1 MNMKTPLVLL
11 TLCFSFQ
18 VFGEEPE
25 ACVKHAEYAGAEG
38 YTKEEADRLAEQCE
52 AQRKVAND
60 KARTNATTLKDS
72 GMTGVVDGC
81 NAILKNRGQGEETDD
96 IKQCLGL
103 SGFSGG
109 NLTDVDVKGS
119 AKQSMDGK
127 ILCVQRA
134 SYTVDYEACLKALN
148 HYNYVVAAEKAMEL
162 QQQIRTDLKNQAI
175 QKEAVE
181 KAQKGDL
188 QGGALQAGADSHDHM
203 AKMNQEKVAAYGL
216 AIGALV
222 NAYTMI
228 PSEKKAIAKCE
239 EAKSKVIGLTAEH
252 CQKAI
257 AIGNKPSILANQ
269 NAKVAL
275 ASAIAEFTAKAT
287 VAGFNMKKHEN
298 ASDQIEQVKNQFGD
312 SDEDLMMER
321 CVFNPTDPLC
331 AKPGTRTPG
340 QSFAGGDFG
349 FTGDGSNNSFNMGPE
364 SGDSF
369 EVGAET
375 NLDGTP
381 VASINSPFADEA
393 KKAQGILD
401 PAGAAQM
408 QPGSGGGGGGG
419 GAGGGMG
426 GGGASLGN
434 DLAGADADGN
444 KEASIK
450 SNKVSGVYQPA
461 GGGGYKGINKGK
473 EDANPFASL
482 FDAKGTAGGIEEDR
496 SIASGDIDGK
506 ASGLFQK
513 ISKRY
518 GQIQAD
524 KRIEAN
530 NLE

>member
-1 MNMKTPLVLL
+1 
-11 TLCFSFQ
+11 
-18 VFGEEPE
+18 
-25 ACVKHAEYAGAEG
+25 
-38 YTKEEADRLAEQCE
+38 
-52 AQRKVAND
+52 
-60 KARTNATTLKDS
+60 
-72 GMTGVVDGC
+72 
-81 NAILKNRGQGEETDD
+81 
-96 IKQCLGL
+96 
-103 SGFSGG
+103 
-109 NLTDVDVKGS
+109 
-119 AKQSMDGK
+119 
-127 ILCVQRA
+127 
-134 SYTVDYEACLKALN
+134 
-148 HYNYVVAAEKAMEL
+148 
-162 QQQIRTDLKNQAI
+162 
-175 QKEAVE
+175 
-181 KAQKGDL
+181 
-188 QGGALQAGADSHDHM
+188 
-203 AKMNQEKVAAYGL
+203 
-216 AIGALV
+216 
-222 NAYTMI
+222 
-228 PSEKKAIAKCE
+228 
-239 EAKSKVIGLTAEH
+239 
-252 CQKAI
+252 
-257 AIGNKPSILANQ
+257 
-269 NAKVAL
+269 
-275 ASAIAEFTAKAT
+275 
-287 VAGFNMKKHEN
+287 
-298 ASDQIEQVKNQFGD
+298 
-312 SDEDLMMER
+312 MMER

-331 AKPGTRTPG
+331 AKPGTRVPG

-349 FTGDGSNNSFNMGPE
+349 FTGDGSNNSFNMGLE
-364 SGDSF
+364 NEDSF

-381 VASINSPFADEA
+381 VAAINSPFVDEA

-401 PAGAAQM
+401 PASAAQM

-426 GGGASLGN
+426 GGGASLGS

-450 SNKVSGVYQPA
+450 SSKVSGVYQPA